1 MLAAGIS
8 FFDIGQEVYRHM
20 SVHHVEEH
28 PMSMPFIFLG
38 IFYYAFLT
46 GAILLLT
53 GLVYLLR
60 AKR

>member
-1 MLAAGIS
+1 
-8 FFDIGQEVYRHM
+8 M
-20 SVHHVEEH
+20 SI
-28 PMSMPFIFLG
+28 PFIFLG
-38 IFYYAFLT
+38 IFYYDFLT